1 MTRPVERAPILRGP
15 YFVLPAS
22 RDAGKLETMARGE
35 RQTDFVCGYLC
46 GVITIAT
53 ITLAAYSALRWLA

>member
-1 MTRPVERAPILRGP
+1 MTRSVLSGP
-15 YFVLPAS
+15 YFILPAK
-22 RDAGKLETMARGE
+22 RDAERQKAMVAGE
-35 RQTDFVCGYLC
+35 RRLDFVCGYLC